1 MIKNTYVW
9 YDIMIEYSWIIYTL
23 VQVRDWKKYALEEN
37 NKGFICIFYLVYDKF
52 NIVL

>member
-1 MIKNTYVW
+1 MQLDYW
-9 YDIMIEYSWIIYTL
+9 
-23 VQVRDWKKYALEEN
+23 RKYALEEN